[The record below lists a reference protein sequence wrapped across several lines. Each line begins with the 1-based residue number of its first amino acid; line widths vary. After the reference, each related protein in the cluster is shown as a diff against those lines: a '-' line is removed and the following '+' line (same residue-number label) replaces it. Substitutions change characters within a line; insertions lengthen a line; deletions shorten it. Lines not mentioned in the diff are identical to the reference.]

1 MISNKLLD
9 LDYYLDKLSMYFK
22 RCYGIEE
29 QFAMIN
35 SIMKQMNDT
44 LDFTH
49 ERLDIMREDY
59 DTIINQEQ
67 NGDTYSNVSDI
78 LDKIASIYGVARTF
92 SVSYTASSISVTD
105 KQISLNNAELVVL
118 IKARI
123 IQNTYK
129 GTYEE
134 CMQLYRLIGLDQ
146 FIIINNDV
154 EDATCNMYLQPQSS
168 ENIQDMFLAGLLSL
182 ESLGITYNYDLVSST
197 SLGLWNATE
206 WDDSTRLWS

>member
-1 MISNKLLD
+1 MISDKLLD
-9 LDYYLDKLSMYFK
+9 LDYYLDKLSMYFR

-29 QFAMIN
+29 QFAMLN
-35 SIMKQMNDT
+35 SIMRQLNST
-44 LDFTH
+44 LDFAY
-49 ERLDIMREDY
+49 ERLDVMNTDY
-59 DTIINQEQ
+59 INMINRTQTET
-67 NGDTYSNVSDI
+67 DIDESDI

-92 SVSYTASSISVTD
+92 SVSYTTSSTSVTD
-105 KQISLNNAELVVL
+105 KQISLNNEELVVL

-134 CMQLYRLIGLDQ
+134 CMSLYRLIGLDQ

-182 ESLGITYNYDLVSST
+182 ESLGITYNYDLVSAT
-197 SLGLWNATE
+197 SLGLWDVSD
-206 WDDSTRLWS
+206 WDDTTRLWS